1 MGFMDKSESIHNNEG
16 EGLGKQMKKTMDI
29 KIKIDIKKTV
39 FLLCQFAILLL
50 PYFFV
55 WSDTPVLLG
64 AAAII
69 VQYVWSLKYTGW
81 AGACG
86 YILTYWL
93 AGILDRP
100 QDGNMYVYWYLSYF
114 AIVGVIFV
122 VELVGKSKKRVKVDA
137 QN

>member
-1 MGFMDKSESIHNNEG
+1 MER
-16 EGLGKQMKKTMDI
+16 LGKQMRKTIDI
-29 KIKIDIKKTV
+29 KIVIRKIV
-39 FLLCQFAILLL
+39 FLLCQFVILLL

-55 WSDTPVLLG
+55 WSDQPVLLG

-69 VQYVWSLKYTGW
+69 VQYVLSLKYTGW

-100 QDGNMYVYWYLSYF
+100 QNGNMYVYWYLSYF
-114 AIVGVIFV
+114 AVVGVIFV
-122 VELVGKSKKRVKVDA
+122 VELVGIFKKRVKVEA